1 MKRAIFVLGL
11 LCFNFAFAQNM
22 IEFSNYI
29 NNQEIKK
36 VKNFHYL
43 RKNKFDNKQYLK
55 YKNILSNE
63 EYEIYKIIDRLLR
76 ANKLQF
82 KNYRFAFNLDKNTIN
97 AAALNNNLIVINSS
111 LYDCLHQ
118 NNDALAFVIA
128 HELAH
133 FVLLHQEETIENEY
147 KIQKIDNELLNIEK
161 HYQQKMQ
168 FENLSKILNQNTMIN
183 SDNLNL
189 RTINNLKQLKNN
201 IYLKQK
207 ELELLADSEALNM
220 VLRAGYDIDLAQ
232 EVFDYAQNDS
242 FYNEKTYYPLVYQR
256 IDNIKEE
263 LSFTDKNL
271 LALEGKNNL
280 LNSEVLSIQKS
291 IDKETLIINKP
302 KNYKD
307 YSYKTISR
315 EEKILNKA
323 YSFYKNGDFL
333 NSIEYFKKAY
343 DKNPNNYIAPLF
355 LSCCYEKLYEQNNC
369 KKDYTMARKYIK
381 IAKTNN
387 PKNEDVI
394 KQYKNLYKR

>member
-1 MKRAIFVLGL
+1 MINLAGTWQMKSTKDNTWQEAIVPGTV
-11 LCFNFAFAQNM
+11 
-22 IEFSNYI
+22 YT
-29 NNQEIKK
+29 
-36 VKNFHYL
+36 
-43 RKNKFDNKQYLK
+43 D
-55 YKNILSNE
+55 
-63 EYEIYKIIDRLLR
+63 LLR
-76 ANKLQF
+76 NGNMEDPF
-82 KNYRFAFNLDKNTIN
+82 WR
-97 AAALNNNLIVINSS
+97 
-111 LYDCLHQ
+111 
-118 NNDALAFVIA
+118 
-128 HELAH
+128 
-133 FVLLHQEETIENEY
+133 ENEY

-256 IDNIKEE
+256 VDNIKEE

-355 LSCCYEKLYEQNNC
+355 LSCCYEKLYEQNNNQ
-369 KKDYTMARKYIK
+369 KINFIIGYDQFFKLESWKEPEILREKINFIVIPRKFQNGQVMGDMAFRYF
-381 IAKTNN
+381 
-387 PKNEDVI
+387 KN
-394 KQYKNLYKR
+394 KRFR